1 MIKKA
6 TLIKEN
12 EKLKR
17 EIFIWKNIGIGMNA
31 STKEK
36 EIATKEFLEGKGLN
50 FLSTEVCMVPS
61 NTIDLNEAQI
71 TTFTKMID
79 EVARI
84 MKGFPLIITPTP
96 IK

>member
-36 EIATKEFLEGKGLN
+36 EIATKEFLE
-50 FLSTEVCMVPS
+50 EQVH
-61 NTIDLNEAQI
+61 
-71 TTFTKMID
+71 
-79 EVARI
+79 
-84 MKGFPLIITPTP
+84 
-96 IK
+96 